1 MNQDFNVEFFI
12 DPLASNTTSSSSL
25 TPYKN
30 LDVTSAT
37 DDRQKINSGVCMR
50 AIFSSPETTPTGS
63 GTGTGGS
70 STVTQQK
77 FIDIP
82 FPAKVISSQD
92 GMNNY
97 RFIDR
102 CQGEDGAAITTDTD
116 GSTAKTYYPRHMT
129 IWVNGYRW
137 VQGYNNSRRSLMT
150 DNQNM
155 YYGDVDGEGATT
167 ETEVW
172 IDNITLKNFTP
183 DVKNITST
191 QPANPPLSLRASG
204 KINAPL
210 FQATG
215 SSISRAITSFNSAT
229 APAAN
234 NTAGF
239 VEKTPSNSILFGWN
253 NKTNLSLSD
262 TNMRGSYIL
271 FNDFSTLNFNNLNK
285 FNYPMYTSIPDGL
298 LSMSQSTNE
307 LNRMGG
313 QFVAS
318 TYLSGTSQSDWLPTG
333 SALSGAAFNVTDST
347 ETFSAGFTA

>member
-1 MNQDFNVEFFI
+1 ADATATNDLTFKVGASSGLLYKESGFARLSNTAPIYGYSTNTFRGGVPKADFANDNYLLRLATAPWIQAYNAQADWAQRPFFQTLEMNQDFNVEFFI

-82 FPAKVISSQD
+82 FPAKVIAGRD
-92 GMNNY
+92 GLNDY

-167 ETEVW
+167 ETE
-172 IDNITLKNFTP
+172 
-183 DVKNITST
+183 
-191 QPANPPLSLRASG
+191 
-204 KINAPL
+204 
-210 FQATG
+210 
-215 SSISRAITSFNSAT
+215 
-229 APAAN
+229 
-234 NTAGF
+234 
-239 VEKTPSNSILFGWN
+239 
-253 NKTNLSLSD
+253 
-262 TNMRGSYIL
+262 
-271 FNDFSTLNFNNLNK
+271 
-285 FNYPMYTSIPDGL
+285 
-298 LSMSQSTNE
+298 
-307 LNRMGG
+307 
-313 QFVAS
+313 
-318 TYLSGTSQSDWLPTG
+318 
-333 SALSGAAFNVTDST
+333 
-347 ETFSAGFTA
+347 